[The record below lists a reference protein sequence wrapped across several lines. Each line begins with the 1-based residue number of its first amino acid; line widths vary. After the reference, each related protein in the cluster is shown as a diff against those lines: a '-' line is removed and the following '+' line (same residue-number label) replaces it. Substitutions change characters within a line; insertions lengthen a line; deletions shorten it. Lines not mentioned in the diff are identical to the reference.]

1 MKLYHTITSYQF
13 NDYLELNENQTAVI
27 DVEIRDSVNNLYTP
41 SILRWQLTD
50 EDGNIINNRSFSVV
64 QTIVDKVVLDY
75 DDTTITNNIDKLI
88 LSIAAGVSISSINV
102 QQNSEIRIK
111 LKDLSNTFPKL
122 FDTTVSDTLDDPFTD
137 LDSPF
142 TNLDETF

>member
-1 MKLYHTITSYQF
+1 MTLYHTITSYQF

-27 DVEIRDSVNNLYTP
+27 DIKIRDSVNNLYTP

-50 EDGNIINNRSFSVV
+50 EDGNIINNRSFTIV
-64 QTIVDKVVLDY
+64 QTVVDKVILDY
-75 DDTTITNNIDKLI
+75 DDTAITEGVDELI
-88 LSIAAGVSISSINV
+88 LSIAAGVAISSVNV
-102 QQNSEIRIK
+102 QQNSEIKIK
-111 LKDLSNTFPKL
+111 LKDFTNSFPKL
-122 FDTTVSDTLDDPFTD
+122 FGSTVSDTLDDPFRD

>member
-1 MKLYHTITSYQF
+1 MILYHTITSYQF

-27 DVEIRDSVNNLYTP
+27 DVKIRDSVNNLYTP

-50 EDGNIINNRSFSVV
+50 EEGNIINNRYFSTV
-64 QTIVDKVVLDY
+64 QTVVDKVVLDY
-75 DDTTITNNIDKLI
+75 DDTAITEGVDELI
-88 LSIAAGVSISSINV
+88 LSIAAGVAISSVNV
-102 QQNSEIRIK
+102 QQNSEIKIK
-111 LKDLSNTFPKL
+111 LKDFTNSFPKL
-122 FDTTVSDTLDDPFTD
+122 FDSTVSDTLDDPFRD